1 MAVLEIKY
9 LKNCI
14 SDIELEYIKEHIPKR
29 FNNSMKFLSEDA
41 RNSSLLAGILIY
53 NNLGIEEDKLKYNSL
68 GKPYIENGLYFNV
81 SHSKE
86 YIVFVKSKEKIGID
100 IELMD
105 ENNMSILD
113 YVFDRDEKEYIEKGK
128 DELTC
133 IERLTKLWTIKES
146 VFKASGTEKK
156 IEPRDIVV
164 TDDKRVSFFNEIY
177 NIYTLKEFGH
187 MITIASANKYED
199 IKLVKDKVIY

>member
-1 MAVLEIKY
+1 MAELEIKY

-14 SDIELEYIKEHIPKR
+14 SDIELEYIKEHTPKR
-29 FNNSMKFLSEDA
+29 YNDSMKFLSEDA

-53 NNLGIEEDKLKYNSL
+53 NNLGIGEDKLKYNSL

-86 YIVFVKSKEKIGID
+86 YIMFAKSKEKIGID
-100 IELMD
+100 IELID

-113 YVFDRDEKEYIEKGK
+113 YVFDINEKEYVVKGN

-146 VFKASGTEKK
+146 VFKASGIEKR

-164 TDDKRVSFFNEIY
+164 SNDKRISFLDEIY

-187 MITIASANKYED
+187 IISIASVNKYEE

>member
-1 MAVLEIKY
+1 MADLEIKY
-9 LKNCI
+9 LKNNI
-14 SDIELEYIKEHIPKR
+14 SDNELEYIKEHIPKR
-29 FNNSMKFLSEDA
+29 YNDSMNFLAEDA

-53 NNLGIEEDKLKYNSL
+53 NNLGIGEGKLKYNSL

-100 IELMD
+100 IELID

-128 DELTC
+128 DKLTC
-133 IERLTKLWTIKES
+133 VERLTKLWTIKES
-146 VFKASGTEKK
+146 VFKASGTEKR

-164 TDDKRVSFFNEIY
+164 SDDKRIRFLDEIY

-187 MITIASANKYED
+187 IISIASANKYED
-199 IKLVKDKVIY
+199 IKLVKDKIIY

>member
-1 MAVLEIKY
+1 MAELEIKY

-14 SDIELEYIKEHIPKR
+14 SDIELEYIKEHTPKR
-29 FNNSMKFLSEDA
+29 YNDSMKFLSEDA

-53 NNLGIEEDKLKYNSL
+53 NNLGIGEDKLKYNSV

-86 YIVFVKSKEKIGID
+86 YIVFAKSKEKIGID
-100 IELMD
+100 IELID

-113 YVFDRDEKEYIEKGK
+113 YVFDINEKEYVVKGN
-128 DELTC
+128 DELTS

-146 VFKASGTEKK
+146 VFKASGTEKR

-164 TDDKRVSFFNEIY
+164 SDDKRISFLDEIY

-187 MITIASANKYED
+187 IISIASATKYED
-199 IKLVKDKVIY
+199 IKLVKDNVIY

>member
-1 MAVLEIKY
+1 MAELEIKY
-9 LKNCI
+9 LENSI
-14 SDIELEYIKEHIPKR
+14 SDVELEYIKEHIPR
-29 FNNSMKFLSEDA
+29 RYNDSVKFLSEDA

-53 NNLGIEEDKLKYNSL
+53 NNLGIGEDKLKYNSL

-86 YIVFVKSKEKIGID
+86 YIVFAKSKEKIGID
-100 IELMD
+100 IELID

-113 YVFDRDEKEYIEKGK
+113 YVFDINEKEYVVKGN
-128 DELTC
+128 DELTS

-146 VFKASGTEKK
+146 VFKASGTEKR

-164 TDDKRVSFFNEIY
+164 SDDKRISFLDEIY

-187 MITIASANKYED
+187 IISIASVNKYEE
-199 IKLVKDKVIY
+199 IKLVNDKVIY

>member
-14 SDIELEYIKEHIPKR
+14 SDIELEYIKEHIPR
-29 FNNSMKFLSEDA
+29 RYSDSLEFLSEDA

-53 NNLGIEEDKLKYNSL
+53 NNLGVEEDELKNNSL
-68 GKPYIENGLYFNV
+68 NKPYIENGLYFNV

-86 YIVFVKSKEKIGID
+86 YIVFVKSEGKIGID
-100 IELMD
+100 IELID

-113 YVFDRDEKEYIEKGK
+113 YVFNKSEKEYIENGK
-128 DELTC
+128 DDFSC

-146 VFKASGTEKK
+146 LFKASGTEER

-164 TDDKRVSFFNEIY
+164 SNEKRICFLDNTY
-177 NIYTLKEFGH
+177 NVCSLKEFGH
-187 MITIASANKYED
+187 IISVSSVVKYEK
-199 IKLVKDKVIY
+199 IKLVEDKIIY